1 MGAVPGCWVAASR
14 MRVNGSERDE
24 RVHLRAAELLPAA
37 QGEELDDEEIG
48 PDDSACL
55 AHQLARGGSGASGGE
70 QIVDDGHLLA
80 LLHRVDVRLE
90 DSRPVLEG
98 VLHALGLVGELPE
111 LADGRDADAE
121 SIGERGAEKEPARL
135 DGDDALEALAAQPP
149 GKLVD
154 DGAVG
159 RRIAQHR
166 SEVLE
171 EDSRLGKIGNVADER
186 ADLVEGGGH
195 ARPFRTRP
203 ARRGAGKKEAA
214 GPKGGVWD

>member
-1 MGAVPGCWVAASR
+1 
-14 MRVNGSERDE
+14 
-24 RVHLRAAELLPAA
+24 
-37 QGEELDDEEIG
+37 
-48 PDDSACL
+48 
-55 AHQLARGGSGASGGE
+55 
-70 QIVDDGHLLA
+70 
-80 LLHRVDVRLE
+80 
-90 DSRPVLEG
+90 
-98 VLHALGLVGELPE
+98 
-111 LADGRDADAE
+111 
-121 SIGERGAEKEPARL
+121 KEPARL

-214 GPKGGVWD
+214 GPKGGGYGTDGQGLFGRPKYPVPF